1 MSLKKTANSFRRKY
15 MKMLTQSI
23 GKSSIQKLKPQPQP
37 LNIKHVLISR
47 PNHRL
52 GNQLLITPLVQEVQE
67 LFPNAKIDLF
77 VKGKVAPILFQEY
90 GINEYI
96 ELPKKPLK
104 EFGNYIKLWAKIR
117 QKNYDL
123 VINVERGSSSGRISA
138 AISKAKYAFFGD
150 DFVELKKVHK
160 DYDHISK
167 YPVYNLRMFLQKLG
181 MNIPNKE
188 VPVLD
193 LKLTENELLFGKK
206 QLDEITTNP
215 NKKTIAFFTF
225 ATGDK
230 CYSKEWWANFYKK
243 FTKEFSEYNLIEILP
258 VENISQLNFVL
269 PSYYSKEVREI
280 GSVMHQCELIVA
292 ADSGMMHL
300 SSASKA
306 STIGLFSVTKS
317 EVYEPY
323 GNHSISFNTNQFNHD
338 DLINEMKRIL
348 KEKTS

>member
-1 MSLKKTANSFRRKY
+1 MSLKTTANSFRRKY

-23 GKSSIQKLKPQPQP
+23 GKSTITQLKPQPQP

-52 GNQLLITPLVQEVQE
+52 GNQLLITPLVQEVQN

-117 QKNYDL
+117 QKKYDL
-123 VINVERGSSSGRISA
+123 VINVEKGSSSGRISA
-138 AISKAKYAFFGD
+138 AISKAKYAFYGD
-150 DFVELKKVHK
+150 DFNEIQSLYS
-160 DYDHISK
+160 DFGHISK
-167 YPVYNLRMFLQKLG
+167 YPIYNLRTFLQKLG
-181 MNIPNKE
+181 MNIPKTE
-188 VPVLD
+188 VPLLD
-193 LKLTENELLFGKK
+193 LKLTDNELSLGKK
-206 QLDEITTNP
+206 QLDEITNNP
-215 NKKTIAFFTF
+215 TKKTIAFFTF
-225 ATGDK
+225 ATGAK
-230 CYSKEWWANFYKK
+230 CYSTEWWADFHAK
-243 FTKEFSEYNLIEILP
+243 FSKEFTDYNLIEILP

-280 GSVMHQCELIVA
+280 GSVMHHCELIVA

-300 SSASKA
+300 SSAAQA

-317 EVYEPY
+317 EMYEPY
-323 GNHSISFNTNQFNHD
+323 GNKSMSFNT
-338 DLINEMKRIL
+338 DLRTQDELIDEMKRIL
-348 KEKTS
+348 NEKK